1 MCVDSRCLGER
12 LSDRSGE
19 RCPTCTNQLWP
30 DGWCGPCGK
39 YVPEEARAA
48 AAASPQ
54 GDADRGDLWDL
65 ADVLVSWGVPRE
77 RSIEAANAMTAAG
90 YQQVPP
96 GHHVVKTGEVVLDG
110 EGRAWEV
117 RAIPAESVVAD
128 CHIEGLVRGHHQAG
142 LPRPPAHPRDRRHT
156 TPQYQAAVELLA
168 SRRRTEELKAL
179 LAHVESEQE
188 FGMERSGRD
197 DGADGWQ
204 VYANAYGSVAERLGR
219 ILGGGLAQVGECSH
233 AIYHADCSS
242 CNERDPEGLAEGN
255 EEVE

>member
-1 MCVDSRCLGER
+1 MAER
-12 LSDRSGE
+12 TCE
-19 RCPTCTNQLWP
+19 RCGGPYTVWDGCLNLGCTPHEAGPLTDQQLQ
-30 DGWCGPCGK
+30 GWS
-39 YVPEEARAA
+39 A
-48 AAASPQ
+48 
-54 GDADRGDLWDL
+54 
-65 ADVLVSWGVPRE
+65 WG
-77 RSIEAANAMTAAG
+77 
-90 YQQVPP
+90 
-96 GHHVVKTGEVVLDG
+96 
-110 EGRAWEV
+110 
-117 RAIPAESVVAD
+117 
-128 CHIEGLVRGHHQAG
+128 
-142 LPRPPAHPRDRRHT
+142 HT